1 MAAARR
7 PVPRHPR
14 VIWSRIKYKWPL
26 LVWLAAIWGCVVLYR
41 FGVQTVRIPGVVEA
55 LREEDA
61 PIESARL
68 VAVHVAPGDRVVP
81 GQVLAVFDSSL
92 AEAELAVERLQAER
106 QFAAAIQS
114 IAQRRRD
121 LRMREAADRRRVEV
135 LDAELQRVQT
145 LVGATVEDAARLAY
159 LRAEREAI
167 AQSLALYPAEL
178 AELEREEAEARLR
191 WERARQWLE
200 AGPDVPTNAPPEGL
214 EAYAAALSVFRARRE
229 NYVLRA
235 RHTGVVTRV
244 LFQPGDVVPAGTPTI
259 TLLIE
264 NRQRVTGFLSEY
276 VTREVREG
284 MPAFVE
290 PAHGS
295 ILTRLTP
302 ARIVTV
308 SPDIS
313 WLPTRISPI
322 RNQTIRGRRIVVEL
336 EEPIA
341 AVPGEAVNI
350 YVGRP
355 WWSEAFERY
364 VPAQWKAA
372 FRRWWAAHD
381 AKPPVVSPSE
391 GAGGAEPRE
400 ATTAAEGSMSS
411 AL

>member
-55 LREEDA
+55 LREEAA
-61 PIESARL
+61 PVESARL

-81 GQVLAVFDSSL
+81 GQVLAVLDSSL

-106 QFAAAIQS
+106 QFAAAIQG
-114 IAQRRRD
+114 IVQRRRD
-121 LRMREAADRRRVEV
+121 LRMREAGERRRLEV
-135 LDAELQRVQT
+135 LDTELQRVQT
-145 LVGATVEDAARLAY
+145 VVGATVEDAARLAY

-178 AELEREEAEARLR
+178 AELEREETEARLR

-200 AGPDVPTNAPPEGL
+200 AGPEVPTNAPPEGL

-229 NYVLRA
+229 NFILRA

-244 LFQPGDVVPAGTPTI
+244 LFQPGDVVPAGTPTV

-276 VTREVREG
+276 VTRQVREG

-295 ILTRLTP
+295 LLTRLTP

-308 SPDIS
+308 SPDIT
-313 WLPTRISPI
+313 WLPTRVSPI

-336 EEPIA
+336 DEPIA

-355 WWSEAFERY
+355 WWSELFERH
-364 VPAQWKAA
+364 VPDRWKAA
-372 FRRWWAAHD
+372 FRRWWAAHED
-381 AKPPVVSPSE
+381 NPPVVSPSE
-391 GAGGAEPRE
+391 KADTGARLDSALTAES
-400 ATTAAEGSMSS
+400 ASS

>member
-7 PVPRHPR
+7 SLPRHPR
-14 VIWSRIKYKWPL
+14 VVWSRIKYKWPL

-41 FGVQTVRIPGVVEA
+41 FGVRTIRIPGVVEA
-55 LREEDA
+55 LREEAA
-61 PIESARL
+61 PVESARL
-68 VAVHVAPGDRVVP
+68 VAIHVAPGDRVVP

-106 QFAAAIQS
+106 QFAAAVQA

-121 LRMREAADRRRVEV
+121 LRMREATDRRRLEV

-145 LVGATVEDAARLAY
+145 LMAASVEDAARLAY

-167 AQSLALYPAEL
+167 AQTLAAYPAEL
-178 AELEREEAEARLR
+178 AEMEREEAEARLR
-191 WERARQWLE
+191 WEHARQWLE
-200 AGPDVPTNAPPEGL
+200 AGPQAATNQPPEGM
-214 EAYAAALSVFRARRE
+214 ESYAAALSMFRARRE
-229 NYVLRA
+229 NFILRA
-235 RHTGVVTRV
+235 RHTGTVTRV
-244 LFQPGDVVPAGTPTI
+244 LFQPGDVVPAGTPTV

-264 NRQRVTGFLSEY
+264 NRLRVTGFLSEY
-276 VTREVREG
+276 ITHEVREG

-290 PAHGS
+290 RAHSGFWGTS
-295 ILTRLTP
+295 LTP

-308 SPDIS
+308 SPDIT
-313 WLPTRISPI
+313 WLPTRVSPI

-355 WWSEAFERY
+355 WWSEVYERL
-364 VPAQWKAA
+364 VPERWKTV
-372 FRRWWAAHD
+372 FQRWVAGITGQGGA
-381 AKPPVVSPSE
+381 SPSA
-391 GAGGAEPRE
+391 GALSAPSPSG
-400 ATTAAEGSMSS
+400 AAE
-411 AL
+411 AVERR

>member
-1 MAAARR
+1 MAAAHRSI
-7 PVPRHPR
+7 PRHPR

-26 LVWLAAIWGCVVLYR
+26 LVWLAAIWGGGVLYR

-55 LREEDA
+55 LREEAA
-61 PIESARL
+61 PVESARL
-68 VAVHVAPGDRVVP
+68 VAVHVAPGDRVMP

-106 QFAAAIQS
+106 QFAAAIQG

-121 LRMREAADRRRVEV
+121 LRIREAGERRRLDV
-135 LDAELQRVQT
+135 LDAELQRVQ
-145 LVGATVEDAARLAY
+145 LLIGASVEDAARLAY

-167 AQSLALYPAEL
+167 AQSLALYPAEM

-191 WERARQWLE
+191 WERARQWFE
-200 AGPDVPTNAPPEGL
+200 AGPDVFTNAPPEGL

-229 NYVLRA
+229 NFILRA

-284 MPAFVE
+284 MRAFVE
-290 PAHGS
+290 PAHRD
-295 ILTRLTP
+295 LFTRLTP

-308 SPDIS
+308 SPDIA
-313 WLPTRISPI
+313 WLPTRVSPI

-336 EEPIA
+336 EGPIA

-364 VPAQWKAA
+364 VPERWKAA
-372 FRRWWAAHD
+372 LRRGWAAWQ
-381 AKPPVVSPSE
+381 ATPPVAVPSE
-391 GAGGAEPRE
+391 RAGTAAPVDV
-400 ATTAAEGSMSS
+400 TTAPGSAPST
-411 AL
+411 L